1 MDNQLTL
8 RIPRDLATRLA
19 ARARAGRVNRSQVV
33 RDALEVYLRPATAPD
48 RRSVKER
55 LAPYVGA
62 LTIDRAAIEKDDLAR
77 TIRDHNWRD

>member
-8 RIPRDLATRLA
+8 RIPSDLAARLA
-19 ARARAGRVNRSQVV
+19 ARARAARVNRSQVV
-33 RDALEVYLRPATAPD
+33 RDALDAYLRPSSSPD